1 MILEGRCHCGA
12 ISAAFETDQDPDVI
26 QVRACQCSFC
36 RRHGAR
42 TVSDPAGSLTLRF
55 SEDAID
61 RYTFASGSAD
71 FLICQG
77 CGVYVATTISDE
89 GGDVGVLNI
98 AGTDIE
104 VLTHRAADLMHYE
117 DETAEQKRSRRRARW
132 TPLHIIHNQGAAA

>member
-1 MILEGRCHCGA
+1 MILDGRCHCGA
-12 ISAAFETDQDPDVI
+12 VSASFETDRDPDVI

-42 TVSDPAGSLTLRF
+42 TVSDPAGHLTLRF
-55 SEDAID
+55 AAGSVD

-77 CGVYVATTISDE
+77 CGIYVATVISD
-89 GGDVGVLNI
+89 GDGELGVLNI

-117 DETAEQKRSRRRARW
+117 DETAEQKRARRRARW
-132 TPLHIIHNQGAAA
+132 TPVQIIQTEGTVA